1 MTCPWC
7 SYKNQ
12 PSARFCG
19 QCGQGLLFEV
29 VCASCSTTNPA
40 AHRFCDSCGEP
51 TDAVV
56 RAPVSA
62 PGRSGPRLKGVALT
76 DVLAPARTRLQETGL
91 YNWETAALAAITLFA
106 LVLRLVSLTNI
117 PPNLSADEADNLQV
131 ILQIMADNGPGFF
144 GIDWTQAPAFNLYMD
159 SWFMKVLG
167 ESLVGLRMASVVL
180 TVVSLPVFYFVARQY
195 DLDKTAALG
204 ATLLLATG
212 LWYLHFSRNGWYNV
226 NVALYAILAVLA
238 ATAAIRRG
246 SLRLFAVAGLV
257 AALGLYGH
265 PSGRAVVVAL
275 IAYLP
280 FALILH
286 RENRKR
292 LLIGYAIM
300 LSTAALLFLP
310 HLNEV
315 SDDWDGY
322 NTRVAA
328 TYIFNEQNRAQF
340 GDKSSVQII
349 ADQTWNNIKG
359 FILLDPGASYVGINS
374 RYIPGGH
381 GFLDRFTA
389 VLLWLGMVVSVLRWR
404 HTLLWWV
411 FFIVMLFPTQVLSNA
426 TPDGARAIGTAPLF
440 YLFVALGLH
449 WLFGLR
455 FGERLWFRGAATVVV
470 LAIVVLNISSYFD
483 WMSQPEA
490 AYARQPAV
498 EVGDFEVW
506 RDMQKAEAEM
516 GLPGFNVG
524 QWLEMKEQGKV
535 P

>member
-7 SYKNQ
+7 SYENQ
-12 PSARFCG
+12 PKARFCG
-19 QCGQGLLFEV
+19 NCGRGLHFEI
-29 VCASCSTTNPA
+29 VCASCSMPNPA
-40 AHRFCDSCGEP
+40 EHRFCDACGAP
-51 TDAVV
+51 TDDAAP
-56 RAPVSA
+56 APVSA
-62 PGRSGPRLKGVALT
+62 TERPPLMAYGGMA
-76 DVLAPARTRLQETGL
+76 DAVLAPARTRLEAAGL
-91 YNWETAALAAITLFA
+91 YRWETAALVAITLFA
-106 LVLRLVSLTNI
+106 LALRLVSLSTS

-131 ILQIMADNGPGFF
+131 ILQIIADNGPGFF
-144 GIDWTQAPAFNLYMD
+144 GMDWTQAPAFNLYLD
-159 SWFMKVLG
+159 SWFMAVFG

-180 TVVSLPVFYFVARQY
+180 TTFSLPAFYFVACQY
-195 DLDKTAALG
+195 DLDKKAALG
-204 ATLLLATG
+204 ATLLLATC

-226 NVALYAILAVLA
+226 NIALYTILAVLA

-265 PSGRAVVVAL
+265 PSGRAIIVAL
-275 IAYLP
+275 AAYLP
-280 FALILH
+280 FALVL
-286 RENRKR
+286 NRGKWKR

-300 LSTAALLFLP
+300 LLTAVVLFLP
-310 HLNEV
+310 HLSEV
-315 SDDWDGY
+315 SDDWGGY

-340 GDKSSVQII
+340 GDKGAAEIL
-349 ADQTWNNIKG
+349 AEQTWNNLKG
-359 FILLDPGASYVGINS
+359 FIYLDPGASYVGINA

-381 GFLDRFTA
+381 GFLDRFTG
-389 VLLWLGMVVSVLRWR
+389 VLFWIGMVVAAVRWR
-404 HTLLWWV
+404 QTLLWWV
-411 FFIVMLFPTQVLSNA
+411 FFVVLLFPTQILSNA

-440 YLFVALGLH
+440 YLFVAMGLH

-455 FGERLWFRGAATVVV
+455 FGERWWFRGAAVVV
-470 LAIVVLNISSYFD
+470 LLAIVALNVSAYFD

-498 EVGDFEVW
+498 EVADFEAW
-506 RDMQKAEAEM
+506 RDLQKAEAEA

-524 QWLEMKEQGKV
+524 QWLEMKEQGRV

>member
-7 SYKNQ
+7 SYENQ
-12 PSARFCG
+12 PKANFCG
-19 QCGQGLLFEV
+19 QCGQGLQFEV
-29 VCASCSTTNPA
+29 VCASCSTPNPA
-40 AHRFCDSCGEP
+40 DHKFCDSCGAP
-51 TDAVV
+51 IDASVE
-56 RAPVSA
+56 APGSARRPSA
-62 PGRSGPRLKGVALT
+62 PGPPGIPVAAA
-76 DVLAPARTRLQETGL
+76 LASARTRLQTAGL
-91 YNWETAALAAITLFA
+91 YNWETAALVAITLFA
-106 LVLRLVSLTNI
+106 LALRLVSLANI

-131 ILQIMADNGPGFF
+131 IIQIMAGNGPGFF
-144 GIDWTQAPAFNLYMD
+144 GIDWTQAPAFNIYLD
-159 SWFMKVLG
+159 SWFMGVFG
-167 ESLVGLRMASVVL
+167 DSLVGLRMASVVL
-180 TVVSLPVFYFVARQY
+180 TTLSLPIFYLVARQY

-226 NVALYAILAVLA
+226 NVALYAILAILT

-246 SLRLFAVAGLV
+246 SLPFYAAAGV
-257 AALGLYGH
+257 MAALGLYGH
-265 PSGRAVVVAL
+265 PSGRAIILAL

-280 FALILH
+280 FALLLH
-286 RENRKR
+286 GENRKR

-300 LSTAALLFLP
+300 LSTAFLLFLP
-310 HLNEV
+310 HLSEV

-328 TYIFNEQNRAQF
+328 TYVLNEQNRAQF
-340 GDKSSVQII
+340 GDKSTAQIV
-349 ADQTWNNIKG
+349 AEQTWNNIKG
-359 FILLDPGASYVGINS
+359 FILLDPGASYVGINA

-389 VLLWLGMVVSVLRWR
+389 VLLWLGMLVSVLRWR

-411 FFIVMLFPTQVLSNA
+411 FFLVMLFPTQILSNA
-426 TPDGARAIGTAPLF
+426 TPDGARAIGAAPLF
-440 YLFVALGLH
+440 YLFVAIALH
-449 WLFGLR
+449 WLLGLKFGKR
-455 FGERLWFRGAATVVV
+455 SWFRGAAAAGL

-483 WMSQPEA
+483 WMRQPEA

-498 EVGDFEVW
+498 EAADFKVW
-506 RDMQKAEAEM
+506 RDLQKAEAEV

-524 QWLEMKEQGKV
+524 QWLEMKEQGEV